1 MLTSPGDVLGD
12 GPAVRDAVR
21 TDRAAYRPFRVT
33 VTQTRRIC
41 PSFLRVT
48 LAGPDLDLFG
58 RDGLDQRVKI
68 VFPLPDGTLC
78 DIDAPEVVEE
88 GTWYE
93 RWRALPDGA
102 RNPLRTYTVRRVR
115 HAARELDVD
124 LVVHGGSGPAARWL
138 EAVRPGDDVIVIGP
152 DARSIHSHV
161 GIDFRPGPARRLLLA
176 GDETA
181 APAICAILEA
191 LPADRVAQA
200 FIEVP
205 DADDR
210 FELDLPAAAEVA
222 WLPRAGAP
230 VGARLVPA
238 VAGWARE
245 AADLLA
251 AAAAPTSQQLVEVD
265 VDRELLWESPAAPPD
280 EAFYAWLAG
289 EAGVIKDLRRLL
301 VRGHGVDR
309 SRVAFM
315 GYWRQGR
322 AELS

>member
-1 MLTSPGDVLGD
+1 MLTSPGGAS
-12 GPAVRDAVR
+12 AVREIDR
-21 TDRAAYRPFRVT
+21 TDRPAYRPFRVT
-33 VTQTRRIC
+33 VTSTTRMC

-48 LAGPDLDLFG
+48 LAGEDLDLFG
-58 RDGLDQRVKI
+58 RAGLDQRVKI

-78 DIDAPEVVEE
+78 DIDTPDVVES

-93 RWRALPDGA
+93 RWRALPDGR
-102 RNPLRTYTVRRVR
+102 RNPVRTYTVRRVR
-115 HAARELDVD
+115 PERRELDID
-124 LVVHGGSGPAARWL
+124 LVVHGGTGPAARWL
-138 EAVRPGDDVIVIGP
+138 EAVRPGDEVIVVGP
-152 DARSIHSHV
+152 DARSIHSNV
-161 GIDFRPGPARRLLLA
+161 GIDFHPGPARRLLLA

-181 APAICAILEA
+181 APAISAILES
-191 LPADRVAQA
+191 LPADRAAQA

-205 DADDR
+205 DAEDR
-210 FELDLPAAAEVA
+210 FALDLPPTAEVA
-222 WLPRAGAP
+222 WLPREGAP
-230 VGARLVPA
+230 VGSRLVPA
-238 VAGWARE
+238 VTGWARSE
-245 AADLLA
+245 ERLLR
-251 AAAAPTSQQLVEVD
+251 AAAAPAPQPYQEVD
-265 VDRELLWESPAAPPD
+265 VDAEILWEAPAEPPD

>member
-1 MLTSPGDVLGD
+1 MLTSLGD
-12 GPAVRDAVR
+12 GPTVRDAVR
-21 TDRAAYRPFRVT
+21 TDRPAYRPFRVT
-33 VTQTRRIC
+33 VTAARRVC

-58 RDGLDQRVKI
+58 RDGLDQRVK
-68 VFPLPDGTLC
+68 VLFPLADGTLC
-78 DIDAPEVVEE
+78 DIDRPDVVED

-93 RWRALPDGA
+93 RWRALPEVR

-115 HAARELDVD
+115 HAARELDID
-124 LVVHGGSGPAARWL
+124 LVVHGGTGPAARWL
-138 EAVRPGDDVIVIGP
+138 AAVRPGDEVIVVGP
-152 DARSIHSHV
+152 DVRSVHSHV

-181 APAICAILEA
+181 APAICAILES
-191 LPADRVAQA
+191 LPDDRTAQA

-210 FELDLPAAAEVA
+210 FELDLGPTAQVA
-222 WLPRAGAP
+222 WLPRSGVS
-230 VGARLVPA
+230 VGTRLVPA
-238 VAGWARE
+238 VTSWAGDS
-245 AADLLA
+245 ADLLS
-251 AAAAPTSQQLVEVD
+251 AAAAPAPQPLAEVD
-265 VDRELLWESPAAPPD
+265 VDRELLWESPPAPPD

-301 VRGHGVDR
+301 VRAHGVDR

-315 GYWRQGR
+315 GYWRLGR

>member
-1 MLTSPGDVLGD
+1 MLTSLGD
-12 GPAVRDAVR
+12 GPAVGDVVR

-33 VTQTRRIC
+33 VTATRRVC

-78 DIDAPEVVEE
+78 DIDRPDVVED

-93 RWRALPDGA
+93 HWRALPDA
-102 RNPLRTYTVRRVR
+102 RRNPFRTYTVRRVR
-115 HAARELDVD
+115 HAARELDID
-124 LVVHGGSGPAARWL
+124 LVVHGGTGPAARWL
-138 EAVRPGDDVIVIGP
+138 EAVRPGDEVIVVGP

-161 GIDFRPGPARRLLLA
+161 GIDFRPGSAQRLLLA

-191 LPADRVAQA
+191 LPGDRSAQA

-210 FELDLPAAAEVA
+210 FDLDLPSTARVG
-222 WLPRAGAP
+222 WLPRSGAP

-238 VAGWARE
+238 LTAWAGE
-245 AADLLA
+245 AGDLLR
-251 AAAAPTSQQLVEVD
+251 AAAAPAPQPFAEVD
-265 VDRELLWESPAAPPD
+265 VDRELLWESPVAPPD

-315 GYWRQGR
+315 GYWRLGR

>member
-1 MLTSPGDVLGD
+1 MLTSPGVPVARDV
-12 GPAVRDAVR
+12 VR

-33 VTQTRRIC
+33 VAATRRLC

-68 VFPLPDGTLC
+68 LFPLPDGTLC
-78 DIDAPEVVEE
+78 DVDAPEVVED

-93 RWRALPDGA
+93 RWRGLPDA
-102 RNPLRTYTVRRVR
+102 RRNPLRTYTVRRVR
-115 HAARELDVD
+115 PAIRELDID
-124 LVVHGGSGPAARWL
+124 LVVHGGTGPAAQWL
-138 EAVRPGDDVIVIGP
+138 EGVHPGDEVIVVGP

-161 GIDFRPGPARRLLLA
+161 GIDFRPGSARRLLLA

-181 APAICAILEA
+181 APAISAILES
-191 LPADRVAQA
+191 LPADRAARA

-205 DADDR
+205 DPQDR
-210 FELDLPAAAEVA
+210 FSLELPPTAEVT
-222 WLPRAGAP
+222 WLPRSGGP
-230 VGARLVPA
+230 VGSRLVPA
-238 VAGWARE
+238 VTAWVRSVD
-245 AADLLA
+245 DLLS
-251 AAAAPTSQQLVEVD
+251 AAAAPAPQSLAEVD
-265 VDRELLWESPAAPPD
+265 VDRDVLWESPAAPPD

-315 GYWRQGR
+315 GYWRLGR

>member
-1 MLTSPGDVLGD
+1 MLTSLDDAP
-12 GPAVRDAVR
+12 PVRDVVR

-33 VTQTRRIC
+33 VAATRRLC

-78 DIDAPEVVEE
+78 DIDRAEVVED

-93 RWRALPDGA
+93 RWRDLPDA
-102 RNPLRTYTVRRVR
+102 RRNPFRTYTVRRVR
-115 HAARELDVD
+115 PAARELDID
-124 LVVHGGSGPAARWL
+124 LVVHGGTGPAARWL
-138 EAVRPGDDVIVIGP
+138 EAVRPGDEVIVIGP
-152 DARSIHSHV
+152 DARSIHSQV

-181 APAICAILEA
+181 APAICAILES
-191 LPADRVAQA
+191 LPADRTAQA
-200 FIEVP
+200 YIEVP
-205 DADDR
+205 DAQDR
-210 FELDLPAAAEVA
+210 FALDLPSTAEVA
-222 WLPRAGAP
+222 WLPRSGAP
-230 VGARLVPA
+230 VGTRLVPA
-238 VAGWARE
+238 VAAWARG
-245 AADLLA
+245 AGDVLS
-251 AAAAPTSQQLVEVD
+251 AAAAPAPQSFADVD
-265 VDRELLWESPAAPPD
+265 VDRELLWEAPVAPPD

-315 GYWRQGR
+315 GYWRLGR

>member
-1 MLTSPGDVLGD
+1 MLTSLGD
-12 GPAVRDAVR
+12 GPAVGDVVR

-33 VTQTRRIC
+33 VTATRRVC

-78 DIDAPEVVEE
+78 DIDRPDVVED

-93 RWRALPDGA
+93 HWRALPDA
-102 RNPLRTYTVRRVR
+102 RRNPFRTYTVRRVR
-115 HAARELDVD
+115 HAARELDID
-124 LVVHGGSGPAARWL
+124 LVVHRGTGPAARWL
-138 EAVRPGDDVIVIGP
+138 EAVRPGDEVIVVGP

-161 GIDFRPGPARRLLLA
+161 GIDFRPGSAQRLLLA

-191 LPADRVAQA
+191 LPGDRTAQA

-210 FELDLPAAAEVA
+210 FELDLPSTARVD
-222 WLPRAGAP
+222 WLPRSGAP

-238 VAGWARE
+238 ITAWAGE
-245 AADLLA
+245 AGDLLR
-251 AAAAPTSQQLVEVD
+251 AAAAPAPQPFAEVD

-315 GYWRQGR
+315 GYWRLGR

>member
-1 MLTSPGDVLGD
+1 MLTSP
-12 GPAVRDAVR
+12 AVREVER
-21 TDRAAYRPFRVT
+21 SDRPAYRPFRVR
-33 VTQTRRIC
+33 VVGARRVC

-78 DIDAPEVVEE
+78 DVDDPATVEA

-93 RWRALPDGA
+93 RWRDLPDPR
-102 RNPLRTYTVRRVR
+102 RNPVRTYTVRRVR
-115 HAARELDVD
+115 PEQRELDID
-124 LVVHGGSGPAARWL
+124 LVVHGGTGPAARWL
-138 EAVRPGDDVIVIGP
+138 AAVRPGDEVIVVGP
-152 DARSIHSHV
+152 DARSIHSRV
-161 GIDFRPGPARRLLLA
+161 GIDFHPGSARRLLLA

-181 APAICAILEA
+181 APAISAILEA
-191 LPADRVAQA
+191 LPADRVASA

-205 DADDR
+205 DAEDR
-210 FELDLPAAAEVA
+210 FALDLPPSASVA
-222 WLPRAGAP
+222 WLPREGAP
-230 VGARLVPA
+230 VGSRLVPA
-238 VAGWARE
+238 VTEW
-245 AADLLA
+245 A
-251 AAAAPTSQQLVEVD
+251 AAEAGVLSSATAPAPEPFIDVD
-265 VDRELLWESPAAPPD
+265 VDRDILWESPAEPPD
-280 EAFYAWLAG
+280 DAFYAWLAG

-315 GYWRQGR
+315 GYWRLGR

>member
-1 MLTSPGDVLGD
+1 MLTSPG
-12 GPAVRDAVR
+12 VREIVR
-21 TDRAAYRPFRVT
+21 SDRPAYRPFRVT
-33 VTQTRRIC
+33 VTATRRMC

-48 LAGPDLDLFG
+48 LAGEDLDLFG

-78 DIDAPEVVEE
+78 DITDEATVED

-93 RWRALPDGA
+93 RWRALPDD
-102 RNPLRTYTVRRVR
+102 RRHPVRTYTVRRVR
-115 HAARELDVD
+115 PDRRELDID
-124 LVVHGGSGPAARWL
+124 LVVHGGTGPAARWL
-138 EAVRPGDDVIVIGP
+138 EAVRPGDEVVVVGP

-161 GIDFRPGPARRLLLA
+161 GIDFHPGPARRLLLA

-181 APAICAILEA
+181 APAISAILEA
-191 LPADRVAQA
+191 LPADRSAQA

-205 DADDR
+205 DAEDR
-210 FELDLPAAAEVA
+210 FALDLPPTAHVA
-222 WLPRAGAP
+222 WLPREGAA

-238 VAGWARE
+238 VTGWAAAE
-245 AADLLA
+245 AQLLR
-251 AAAAPTSQQLVEVD
+251 AAAAPATQAYTEVD
-265 VDRELLWESPAAPPD
+265 VDAEVLWETPAEPPD

-289 EAGVIKDLRRLL
+289 EAGVIKELRRVL

-315 GYWRQGR
+315 GYWRLGR

>member
-1 MLTSPGDVLGD
+1 MLTSLGD
-12 GPAVRDAVR
+12 APGVRDVVR
-21 TDRAAYRPFRVT
+21 TDRPAYRPFRVT
-33 VTQTRRIC
+33 VTAARRLC

-68 VFPLPDGTLC
+68 LFPLADGTLC
-78 DIDAPEVVEE
+78 DVDAPDVVEA

-93 RWRALPDGA
+93 LWRALPEA
-102 RNPLRTYTVRRVR
+102 RRNPVRTYTVRRVR
-115 HAARELDVD
+115 PAQRELDVD

-138 EAVRPGDDVIVIGP
+138 EAVRPGDEVIVVGP

-181 APAICAILEA
+181 APAISAILEA
-191 LPADRVAQA
+191 LPADRSASA

-205 DADDR
+205 DPDDR
-210 FELDLPAAAEVA
+210 LELDLPAGADVT
-222 WLPRAGAP
+222 WLPRTGAA
-230 VGARLVPA
+230 VGSRLVPA
-238 VAGWARE
+238 VTDWAD
-245 AADLLA
+245 AARDLLR
-251 AAAAPTSQQLVEVD
+251 AAAAPAPQAFAEVD

-289 EAGVIKDLRRLL
+289 EAGVIRDLRRLL

-315 GYWRQGR
+315 GYWRLGR

>member
-1 MLTSPGDVLGD
+1 MLTSPGDGV
-12 GPAVRDAVR
+12 AVRDVVR

-33 VTQTRRIC
+33 VTATRRVC

-78 DIDAPEVVEE
+78 DIDRPEVVED

-93 RWRALPDGA
+93 HWRALPEA
-102 RNPLRTYTVRRVR
+102 RRNPFRTYTVRRAR
-115 HAARELDVD
+115 PAARELDID
-124 LVVHGGSGPAARWL
+124 LVVHGGTGPAARWL
-138 EAVRPGDDVIVIGP
+138 EAVRPGDEVVVIGP
-152 DARSIHSHV
+152 DARSVHSHV

-191 LPADRVAQA
+191 LPDDRTAQA

-210 FELDLPAAAEVA
+210 FALDLPPTARVD
-222 WLPRAGAP
+222 WLPRSGAP
-230 VGARLVPA
+230 VGTRLVPA
-238 VAGWARE
+238 VTAW
-245 AADLLA
+245 AADAGDLLTT
-251 AAAAPTSQQLVEVD
+251 AAAPAPQPFAEVD

-315 GYWRQGR
+315 GYWRLGR

>member
-1 MLTSPGDVLGD
+1 MLTSLASARAARDV
-12 GPAVRDAVR
+12 VRS
-21 TDRAAYRPFRVT
+21 DRAAYRPFRVT
-33 VTQTRRIC
+33 VTATRRLC

-68 VFPLPDGTLC
+68 VFPLADGTLC
-78 DIDAPEVVEE
+78 DIDRPETVED

-93 RWRALPDGA
+93 RWRGLPDAA

-115 HAARELDVD
+115 PAARELDID
-124 LVVHGGSGPAARWL
+124 LVVHGGTGPAARWL
-138 EAVRPGDDVIVIGP
+138 EAVRPGDEVIVVGP

-181 APAICAILEA
+181 APAICAILES
-191 LPADRVAQA
+191 LPGERTAQA

-205 DADDR
+205 DAEDR
-210 FELDLPAAAEVA
+210 FALDLPPTADVV
-222 WLPRAGAP
+222 WLPRSGAP
-230 VGARLVPA
+230 VGSRLVPA
-238 VAGWARE
+238 VTDWADGAG
-245 AADLLA
+245 DVLG
-251 AAAAPTSQQLVEVD
+251 AAAAPAPQAFADVD
-265 VDRELLWESPAAPPD
+265 VDSEILWESPTAPPD

-309 SRVAFM
+309 TRVAFM
-315 GYWRQGR
+315 GYWRRGR

>member
-1 MLTSPGDVLGD
+1 MLTSPR
-12 GPAVRDAVR
+12 VREIVR
-21 TDRAAYRPFRVT
+21 SDRPAYRPFRVR
-33 VTQTRRIC
+33 VAAARRMC

-48 LAGPDLDLFG
+48 LAGEDLDLFG

-68 VFPLPDGTLC
+68 VFPLADGTLC
-78 DIDAPEVVEE
+78 DIDDPATVEA

-93 RWRALPDGA
+93 RWRALPDA
-102 RNPLRTYTVRRVR
+102 RRNPVRTYTVRRVR
-115 HAARELDVD
+115 PERRELDID
-124 LVVHGGSGPAARWL
+124 LVVHGGTGPAARWL
-138 EAVRPGDDVIVIGP
+138 EAVRPGDEVIVVGP

-161 GIDFRPGPARRLLLA
+161 GIDFHPGPARRLLLA

-181 APAICAILEA
+181 APAISAILEA
-191 LPADRVAQA
+191 LPADRAAQA

-205 DADDR
+205 DPEDR
-210 FELDLPAAAEVA
+210 FALDLPPTAEVA
-222 WLPRAGAP
+222 WLPRRGAA
-230 VGARLVPA
+230 VGSRLVPA
-238 VAGWARE
+238 VTAWAAAE
-245 AADLLA
+245 AALLR
-251 AAAAPTSQQLVEVD
+251 AAAAPAPEPFVD
-265 VDRELLWESPAAPPD
+265 VDVDTDLLWEAPAEPPD

>member
-1 MLTSPGDVLGD
+1 MLTSLGD
-12 GPAVRDAVR
+12 GAAVRDVVR

-33 VTQTRRIC
+33 VTATRRVC

-68 VFPLPDGTLC
+68 VFPLADGTLC
-78 DIDAPEVVEE
+78 DIDRPDVVED

-93 RWRALPDGA
+93 QWRSLPDER
-102 RNPLRTYTVRRVR
+102 RNPFRTYTVRRVR
-115 HAARELDVD
+115 HAARELDID
-124 LVVHGGSGPAARWL
+124 LVVHGGTGPAARWL
-138 EAVRPGDDVIVIGP
+138 GAVRPGDEVIVVGP

-161 GIDFRPGPARRLLLA
+161 GIDFHPGPARRLLLA

-181 APAICAILEA
+181 APAICAILET
-191 LPADRVAQA
+191 LPEDRTAQA

-210 FELDLPAAAEVA
+210 FALDLPSTAQVA
-222 WLPRAGAP
+222 WLPRSGAP

-238 VAGWARE
+238 VTAWAGE
-245 AADLLA
+245 AGDLLRA
-251 AAAAPTSQQLVEVD
+251 ATAPAPQPFAEVD

-315 GYWRQGR
+315 GYWRLGR

>member
-1 MLTSPGDVLGD
+1 MLTSLGSEPGARDV
-12 GPAVRDAVR
+12 VR

-33 VTQTRRIC
+33 VTATRRLC

-48 LAGPDLDLFG
+48 LTGPDLDLFG
-58 RDGLDQRVKI
+58 RDGLDQRVKV

-78 DIDAPEVVEE
+78 DIDSPEVVEN

-93 RWRALPDGA
+93 RWRSLPDA
-102 RNPLRTYTVRRVR
+102 RRNPLRTYTVRRVR
-115 HAARELDVD
+115 HAARELDID
-124 LVVHGGSGPAARWL
+124 LVVHGGVGPAARWL
-138 EAVRPGDDVIVIGP
+138 AAVRPGDEVIVVGP
-152 DARSIHSHV
+152 DARSIHRHV

-191 LPADRVAQA
+191 LPADRTVQA

-205 DADDR
+205 EPDDR
-210 FELDLPAAAEVA
+210 FELDLPATADVA
-222 WLPRAGAP
+222 WLPRSGGP

-238 VAGWARE
+238 VARWADG
-245 AADLLA
+245 AGDLLRA
-251 AAAAPTSQQLVEVD
+251 AAASAPLPFADVD
-265 VDRELLWESPAAPPD
+265 VDRELLWESPATPPD

-289 EAGVIKDLRRLL
+289 EAGVIKELRRLL

-315 GYWRQGR
+315 GYWRLGR

>member
-1 MLTSPGDVLGD
+1 MREV
-12 GPAVRDAVR
+12 VR
-21 TDRAAYRPFRVT
+21 TDRPAYRPFRVT
-33 VTQTRRIC
+33 VSRTERIC

-48 LAGPDLDLFG
+48 MTGEDLDLFG

-78 DIDAPEVVEE
+78 DVDEPQVVED

-93 RWRALPDGA
+93 RWRALPDA
-102 RNPLRTYTVRRVR
+102 RRNPIRTYTVRRVR
-115 HAARELDVD
+115 PERRELDID
-124 LVVHGGSGPAARWL
+124 LVVHGGTGPAARWL
-138 EAVRPGDDVIVIGP
+138 EAVRPGDEVIVVGP
-152 DARSIHSHV
+152 DARSVHSHL
-161 GIDFRPGPARRLLLA
+161 GIDFHPGPARRLLLA

-191 LPADRVAQA
+191 LPADRTAQA

-205 DADDR
+205 EADDR
-210 FELDLPAAAEVA
+210 FDLELSSGADVA
-222 WLPRAGAP
+222 WLPRSGAA
-230 VGARLVPA
+230 VGSRLLPA
-238 VAGWARE
+238 VTDWADE
-245 AADLLA
+245 ARQVLR
-251 AAAAPTSQQLVEVD
+251 AAAAPAPQPLADVD
-265 VDRELLWESPAAPPD
+265 VDHELLWEAPASPPD

-315 GYWRQGR
+315 GYWRLGR
-322 AELS
+322 ADLS

>member
-1 MLTSPGDVLGD
+1 MLTSLG
-12 GPAVRDAVR
+12 GGAPVRDVVR

-33 VTQTRRIC
+33 VAATHRVC

-58 RDGLDQRVKI
+58 QDGLDQRVKI

-78 DIDAPEVVEE
+78 DIDRPEVVED

-93 RWRALPDGA
+93 RWRALPEA
-102 RNPLRTYTVRRVR
+102 RRNPLRTYTVRRVR
-115 HAARELDVD
+115 PAARELDID
-124 LVVHGGSGPAARWL
+124 LVLHGGTGPAARWL
-138 EAVRPGDDVIVIGP
+138 EAVRPGDEVVVIGP

-191 LPADRVAQA
+191 LPDDRTAQA

-210 FELDLPAAAEVA
+210 FPLDLPPTARVD
-222 WLPRAGAP
+222 WLPRSGAA
-230 VGARLVPA
+230 VGTRLVPEVTA
-238 VAGWARE
+238 WAGD

-251 AAAAPTSQQLVEVD
+251 AAAAPAAQQLTEVD

-289 EAGVIKDLRRLL
+289 EAGVIRDLRRLL

-315 GYWRQGR
+315 GYWRLGR